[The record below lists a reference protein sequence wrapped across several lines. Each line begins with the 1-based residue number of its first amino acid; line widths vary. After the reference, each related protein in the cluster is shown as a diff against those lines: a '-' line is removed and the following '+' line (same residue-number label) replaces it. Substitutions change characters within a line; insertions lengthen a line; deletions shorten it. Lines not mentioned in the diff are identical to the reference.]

1 LNGEQTILGWLGRL
15 HPTVEKHYG
24 VDNVFAFEINL
35 DAALNAQLPSFE
47 PVSRFPSIKR
57 DLSVLVDQDLPVAN
71 LLNSLRAEFGSVLS
85 KVELF
90 DLYRGQGVAD
100 DEKSISLSLVWQHQD
115 KTMTDEEAETLMGN
129 ALILLETKWD
139 ATLRS

>member
-1 LNGEQTILGWLGRL
+1 LGWLGRL

-24 VDNVFAFEINL
+24 IDNVFAFEINL
-35 DAALNAQLPSFE
+35 DAALNAQLPNFE
-47 PVSRFPSIKR
+47 TVSRFPSIKR

-71 LLNSLRAEFGSVLS
+71 VIQSLRDELGSVLS

-100 DEKSISLSLVWQHQD
+100 DAKSISLSLVLQHQD
-115 KTMTDEEAETLMGN
+115 KTMTDEEAETLMGC
-129 ALILLETKWD
+129 ALTLLETKWG